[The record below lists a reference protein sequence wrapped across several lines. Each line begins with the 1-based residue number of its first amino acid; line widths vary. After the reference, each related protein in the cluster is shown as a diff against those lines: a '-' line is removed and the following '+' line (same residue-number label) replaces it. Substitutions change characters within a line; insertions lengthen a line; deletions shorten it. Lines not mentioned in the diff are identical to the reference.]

1 MKPGDLVR
9 AKLDFHFF
17 TTPSRVNNQRPD
29 EFIGHDELLHKGT
42 TGIIISPPF
51 NGTWIKIL
59 VNGRIGWGNCN
70 VMEVL
75 Q

>member
-1 MKPGDLVR
+1 MKPGDLIQ

-29 EFIGHDELLHKGT
+29 EYYGPDELLPKGT

-51 NGTWIKIL
+51 NGKWLKML
-59 VNGRIGWGNCN
+59 VNGKIGWGNCN